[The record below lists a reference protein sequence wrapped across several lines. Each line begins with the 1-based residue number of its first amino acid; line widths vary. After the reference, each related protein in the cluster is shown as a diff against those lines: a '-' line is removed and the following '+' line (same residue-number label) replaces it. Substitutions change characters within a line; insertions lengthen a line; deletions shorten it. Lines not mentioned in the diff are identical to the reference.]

1 MTAAR
6 DKFLKLLK
14 DEILQMELA
23 ALDFGI
29 YRILNFRRREI
40 EDFLD
45 RELPAR
51 IDAALAT
58 LPGAPTEDEQGR
70 LFHHLYTFFSRYYDD
85 GDFVTRP
92 RRGRNA
98 AYSVPYNGQ
107 DVHFWWATKGSH
119 YVKSGERFASYVW
132 KDGPRAI
139 RIEVAQADIEKDNV
153 KGAKRYYLP
162 AAVDTTDDTLVIH
175 LAYRPLDADE
185 AKRFEKRKAADDQDD
200 GDDAPEGRTTQERI
214 LNAWLDGNGP
224 RKAKIPASVDKA
236 LLRKHVA
243 RYVAGQT
250 SDLFVHPQLGE
261 FLAGELDWYL
271 KNEFLEIWDRAD
283 GDALARERGKLAVV
297 RDIGQALIAFLAAIE
312 DVQAQLFEKRK
323 FVLASDWLARV
334 SALPEGNAAQ
344 ALVKEACA
352 SAVQVN
358 EWLGWLGREPLKAR
372 ALANATKHGVALLEE
387 FPHLCIHT
395 RHFEEGFK
403 LRLLSL
409 FDDIEAATGGVLVHS
424 ENYAALRTLE
434 YAYRQRIKCIYID
447 PPYNTGK
454 DGFAYKDALQHSSWN
469 SMLIERAQQ
478 SSSLLKQDGALFASI
493 DEVEQPSLRQL
504 LNDVF
509 GEENHVADMI
519 WAAGR
524 KNDSRLIS
532 VSHEYV
538 IAYAKDRAHLSEAKN
553 EWQQK
558 KKGLD
563 EIYAQHEK
571 LKREHGDDYAAMSA
585 GLKAWYNS
593 LPNGHPSK
601 AHKHYSHIDQN
612 GIYFPADISWPGGGG
627 PTYKVLHPVTK
638 KPVKVPA
645 RGWMTSDPEKMQEWI
660 KDGRVHFGADE
671 TSVPCIK
678 AYLKD
683 REYQAPYS
691 VFYQDGRAATKRLRQ
706 LIGFDDF
713 GYPKDETV
721 IAEIIA
727 MLGETRYTLDYFAGS
742 GTTAHAVINLNR
754 EDGGTR
760 KFVLVEQGE
769 YFDTVLLPRVAKVIA
784 CPDWKDGQPKD
795 GVAMTGDEGHWSRR
809 SPALV
814 NVLRLERYEDSLD
827 ALELPGETAAR
838 RAGQLSFAD
847 APLRYVHEAAAG
859 NASITLRHEQ
869 LAHPFACTIPQT
881 NHGAP
886 TLAKVDLLA
895 TSLLLLGLHPVR
907 VREMARKDKTAPRYV
922 FVEARPNGNPKELHL
937 LFLRDC
943 NDSLTGEALRKQAEA
958 EMAWLDQTIL
968 SEFKRT
974 LSDYAVVW
982 YNRNA
987 VLSSINGRSLDPE
1000 VIRRMLE
1007 RAPLERSA

>member
-1 MTAAR
+1 MTSAR
-6 DKFLKLLK
+6 EKFIALLK
-14 DEILQMELA
+14 DDILQMELA
-23 ALDFGI
+23 SLDFGI

-58 LPGAPTEDEQGR
+58 LPGEPTEDEQSR
-70 LFHHLYTFFSRYYDD
+70 LFHHLYTFFSRYYAD

-153 KGAKRYYLP
+153 KGAKRYYVP
-162 AAVDTTDDTLVIH
+162 AAVDTTDDTLVIR

-200 GDDAPEGRTTQERI
+200 GDDTPEGRTTQERI

-224 RKAKIPASVDKA
+224 RKAKIPAGVDKA

-250 SDLFVHPQLGE
+250 SDFFVHPQLGE
-261 FLAGELDWYL
+261 FLSGELDWYL

-283 GDALARERGKLAVV
+283 GDALTRERGKLAIA
-297 RDIGQALIAFLAAIE
+297 RDIGNALIAFLAAIE

-334 SALPEGNAAQ
+334 SALPQGKAAQ
-344 ALVKEACA
+344 ALIADACA
-352 SAVQVN
+352 NADQVN
-358 EWLGWLGREPLKAR
+358 EWLGWLGREPLKGR
-372 ALANATKHGVALLEE
+372 ALAHAVKHGEALLKE

-395 RHFEEGFK
+395 RHFDESFK

-447 PPYNTGK
+447 PPYNTEEDRNTGR
-454 DGFAYKDALQHSSWN
+454 FLYKDDFDRSTWST
-469 SMLIERAQQ
+469 LIDQRMRTSIQWMRNDA
-478 SSSLLKQDGALFASI
+478 ACFVSI
-493 DEVEQPSLRQL
+493 DHNEISTLKILIDEWVGRENFEGIISWRRRSNQPNDRTKMIGLVSEYLVSFAKDSGQLRSSGVGKVDLTGEFSNSDNDPRGDWATKPWKVGSGQSGSRYIIKTPSGAT
-504 LNDVF
+504 LNEEWM
-509 GEENHVADMI
+509 GEETTF
-519 WAAGR
+519 
-524 KNDSRLIS
+524 
-532 VSHEYV
+532 
-538 IAYAKDRAHLSEAKN
+538 
-553 EWQQK
+553 
-558 KKGLD
+558 
-563 EIYAQHEK
+563 
-571 LKREHGDDYAAMSA
+571 
-585 GLKAWYNS
+585 KA
-593 LPNGHPSK
+593 L
-601 AHKHYSHIDQN
+601 
-612 GIYFPADISWPGGGG
+612 
-627 PTYKVLHPVTK
+627 
-638 KPVKVPA
+638 
-645 RGWMTSDPEKMQEWI
+645 
-660 KDGRVHFGADE
+660 
-671 TSVPCIK
+671 
-678 AYLKD
+678 LKD
-683 REYQAPYS
+683 RRIVFPKGGDGAPRKKYFRHEREAEGQCATNWWDHGS
-691 VFYQDGRAATKRLRQ
+691 FGDNAGAGKELERLFGEKQVFTN
-706 LIGFDDF
+706 
-713 GYPKDETV
+713 PKPTELVRGVVQVSGIDV
-721 IAEIIA
+721 P
-727 MLGETRYTLDYFAGS
+727 LVLDYFAGS

-859 NASITLRHEQ
+859 KPCITLRHEQ

-881 NHGAP
+881 LHGSPA
-886 TLAKVDLLA
+886 LAKVDLLA
-895 TSLLLLGLHPVR
+895 TCLLLLGLHPVR
-907 VREMARKDKTAPRYV
+907 VREVARKDKVSPRYV
-922 FVEARPNGNPKELHL
+922 FAEARPNGRPGELHL

-943 NDSLTGEALRKQAEA
+943 DDALVGEPLRKQAEA
-958 EMAWLDQTIL
+958 EMAWLDQTIAR
-968 SEFKRT
+968 EFHRT
-974 LSDYAVVW
+974 AGDYSVVW
-982 YNRNA
+982 YNRDA
-987 VLSSINGRSLDPE
+987 VLSSTNGRSLDPE

-1007 RAPLERSA
+1007 RAPKERDA

>member
-1 MTAAR
+1 MTSAR
-6 DKFLKLLK
+6 EKFIALLK
-14 DEILQMELA
+14 DDILQMELA
-23 ALDFGI
+23 SLDFGI

-45 RELPAR
+45 HELPAR

-58 LPGAPTEDEQGR
+58 LPGAPTEDEQSR

-139 RIEVAQADIEKDNV
+139 RIEVTQADIEKDNV

-162 AAVDTTDDTLVIH
+162 EAVDTTDDTLVIR

-200 GDDAPEGRTTQERI
+200 DEDAPEGRTTQERI

-224 RKAKIPASVDKA
+224 RKAKIPAGVDKA

-250 SDLFVHPQLGE
+250 SDFFVHPQLGE
-261 FLAGELDWYL
+261 FLSGELDWYL

-283 GDALARERGKLAVV
+283 GDALARERGKLAIV
-297 RDIGQALIAFLAAIE
+297 RDIGNALIAFLAAIE

-334 SALPEGNAAQ
+334 SALPPGKAAQ
-344 ALVKEACA
+344 ALIADACA
-352 SAVQVN
+352 NADQVN
-358 EWLGWLGREPLKAR
+358 EWLDWLGREPLKGR
-372 ALANATKHGVALLEE
+372 ALANAAKHGVALLEE

-395 RHFEEGFK
+395 RHFDEGFK

-447 PPYNTGK
+447 PPYNTPASRI
-454 DGFAYKDALQHSSWN
+454 AYKNNFEQACWLTLMKSRLSAGQQ
-469 SMLIERAQQ
+469 LIEKHSPQVIAIDDFELVNLCAQIDA
-478 SSSLLKQDGALFASI
+478 SLDETLERNIVIVNHHPQGAGGNN
-493 DEVEQPSLRQL
+493 V
-504 LNDVF
+504 
-509 GEENHVADMI
+509 
-519 WAAGR
+519 
-524 KNDSRLIS
+524 SRTHEYAVLIS
-532 VSHEYV
+532 G
-538 IAYAKDRAHLSEAKN
+538 KDRAFY
-553 EWQQK
+553 
-558 KKGLD
+558 G
-563 EIYAQHEK
+563 K
-571 LKREHGDDYAAMSA
+571 LKSESGEQRPFMRSGTGQNNFRQWREKSFYAILVERKTGKIVDVEPPPSLNSRYLTGDASKGIARIYPIGGDGSERVWRNSYATGKKLAETGKLIASA
-585 GLKAWYNS
+585 NFTIYSVVDNDGKRGAISSNWIDKRYNAGT
-593 LPNGHPSK
+593 NGTNV
-601 AHKHYSHIDQN
+601 I
-612 GIYFPADISWPGGGG
+612 ADILGDASLF
-627 PTYKVLHPVTK
+627 T
-638 KPVKVPA
+638 
-645 RGWMTSDPEKMQEWI
+645 
-660 KDGRVHFGADE
+660 
-671 TSVPCIK
+671 
-678 AYLKD
+678 
-683 REYQAPYS
+683 
-691 VFYQDGRAATKRLRQ
+691 
-706 LIGFDDF
+706 
-713 GYPKDETV
+713 YPKSIWTV
-721 IAEIIA
+721 IDFIDSMMWPDDDATVI
-727 MLGETRYTLDYFAGS
+727 DYFAGS

-754 EDGGTR
+754 EDGGSR
-760 KFVLVEQGE
+760 RFVLVEQGE

-784 CPDWKDGQPKD
+784 CPDWKDGRPKD
-795 GVAMTGDEGHWSRR
+795 GVAMTGDEDHWSQR

-827 ALELPGETAAR
+827 ALELPDEAAAR

-847 APLRYVHEAAAG
+847 APLRYVHEATAG
-859 NASITLRHEQ
+859 KPCITLRHEQ

-881 NHGAP
+881 LHGAP
-886 TLAKVDLLA
+886 ALAKVDLLA
-895 TSLLLLGLHPVR
+895 TCLLLLGLHPVR
-907 VREMARKDKTAPRYV
+907 VREVARKDKVSPRYV
-922 FVEARPNGNPKELHL
+922 FAEARPNGRPGELHL

-943 NDSLTGEALRKQAEA
+943 DDALVGKPLDAQADAEKQ
-958 EMAWLDQTIL
+958 WLDETIAHQ
-968 SEFKRT
+968 FGRAPG
-974 LSDYAVVW
+974 DYAVVW

-987 VLSSINGRSLDPE
+987 VLSSPNGRSLDPD

-1007 RAPLERSA
+1007 RAPKERDA

>member
-1 MTAAR
+1 MTSAR
-6 DKFLKLLK
+6 EKFIALLK
-14 DEILQMELA
+14 DDILQMELA
-23 ALDFGI
+23 SLDFGI

-92 RRGRNA
+92 RRGRDA

-153 KGAKRYYLP
+153 KGAKRYYVP
-162 AAVDTTDDTLVIH
+162 AAVDTTDDTLVIR

-200 GDDAPEGRTTQERI
+200 GDDAPGGRTTQERI

-224 RKAKIPASVDKA
+224 RKAKIPAGVDKA

-250 SDLFVHPQLGE
+250 SDFFVHPQLGE
-261 FLAGELDWYL
+261 FLSGELDWYL

-283 GDALARERGKLAVV
+283 GDALARERGKLAIV
-297 RDIGQALIAFLAAIE
+297 RDIGNALIAFLAAIE

-334 SALPEGNAAQ
+334 SALPQGKAAQ
-344 ALVKEACA
+344 ALIADACA
-352 SAVQVN
+352 NADQVN
-358 EWLGWLGREPLKAR
+358 EWLGWLGREPLKGR
-372 ALANATKHGVALLEE
+372 ALANATKHGEALLAE

-395 RHFEEGFK
+395 RHFDEGFK

-447 PPYNTGK
+447 PPYNAPGTSEIPYKNDFPHASWATLMQGRLNAAIPLMGSGGVLVAAIDENEEITLRQTLDIVRPNAETHSIAVVHNPRGVQGDNFSYCHELAIFSLEKGSKVIGRLPVPPEDWEYSNLRNWGGESERKDGWAMFYPIIIRNGKIVDAGEMLPKGKHPKSRIEVHGK
-454 DGFAYKDALQHSSWN
+454 DTWVWPIDPKG
-469 SMLIERAQQ
+469 IERKWRY
-478 SSSLLKQDGALFASI
+478 SRISIKPLLKFLRTVGSGGEI
-493 DEVEQPSLRQL
+493 D
-504 LNDVF
+504 
-509 GEENHVADMI
+509 I
-519 WAAGR
+519 
-524 KNDSRLIS
+524 
-532 VSHEYV
+532 
-538 IAYAKDRAHLSEAKN
+538 
-553 EWQQK
+553 
-558 KKGLD
+558 
-563 EIYAQHEK
+563 EIP
-571 LKREHGDDYAAMSA
+571 R
-585 GLKAWYNS
+585 
-593 LPNGHPSK
+593 
-601 AHKHYSHIDQN
+601 
-612 GIYFPADISWPGGGG
+612 
-627 PTYKVLHPVTK
+627 
-638 KPVKVPA
+638 
-645 RGWMTSDPEKMQEWI
+645 TSDAVKTVWKSSEFDAGVHGSKLLKIDLGLHGFQFPKSVHLVSRCILAIRDEEKS
-660 KDGRVHFGADE
+660 FTA
-671 TSVPCIK
+671 
-678 AYLKD
+678 L
-683 REYQAPYS
+683 
-691 VFYQDGRAATKRLRQ
+691 
-706 LIGFDDF
+706 DF
-713 GYPKDETV
+713 
-721 IAEIIA
+721 
-727 MLGETRYTLDYFAGS
+727 FAGS
-742 GTTAHAVINLNR
+742 GTTAHAVLNLNR
-754 EDGGTR
+754 EDGGSR
-760 KFVLVEQGE
+760 RFVLVEQGE

-795 GVAMTGDEGHWSRR
+795 GVAMTGDEDHWSRR

-827 ALELPGETAAR
+827 ALELPGDTAAR

-859 NASITLRHEQ
+859 KPCITLRHEQ

-881 NHGAP
+881 LHGAP
-886 TLAKVDLLA
+886 ALAKVDLLA
-895 TSLLLLGLHPVR
+895 TCLLLLGLHPVR
-907 VREMARKDKTAPRYV
+907 VREVARKDKVSPRYV
-922 FVEARPNGNPKELHL
+922 FAEARPNGRPGELHL

-943 NDSLTGEALRKQAEA
+943 DDALVGEPLHAQAEA
-958 EMAWLDQTIL
+958 ETAWLDETIAR
-968 SEFKRT
+968 EFGHA
-974 LSDYAVVW
+974 SGDYAVVW

-987 VLSSINGRSLDPE
+987 VLSSPNGRSLDPE

-1007 RAPLERSA
+1007 RAPKERDA

>member
-1 MTAAR
+1 MTSAR
-6 DKFLKLLK
+6 EKFIALLK
-14 DEILQMELA
+14 DDILQMELA
-23 ALDFGI
+23 SLDFGI

-45 RELPAR
+45 HELPAR

-58 LPGAPTEDEQGR
+58 LPGAPTEDEQSR

-139 RIEVAQADIEKDNV
+139 RIEVTQADIEKDNV

-162 AAVDTTDDTLVIH
+162 EAVDTTDDTLVIR

-200 GDDAPEGRTTQERI
+200 DEDAPEGRTTQERI

-224 RKAKIPASVDKA
+224 RKAKIPAGVDKA

-250 SDLFVHPQLGE
+250 SDFFVHPQLGE
-261 FLAGELDWYL
+261 FLSGELDWYL

-283 GDALARERGKLAVV
+283 GDALARERGKLAIV
-297 RDIGQALIAFLAAIE
+297 RDIGNALIAFLAAIE

-334 SALPEGNAAQ
+334 SALPPGKAAQ
-344 ALVKEACA
+344 ALIADACA
-352 SAVQVN
+352 NADQVN
-358 EWLGWLGREPLKAR
+358 EWLGWLGREPLKGR
-372 ALANATKHGVALLEE
+372 ALANAAKHGVALLEE

-395 RHFEEGFK
+395 RHFDEGFK

-447 PPYNTGK
+447 PPYNAPSSQIPYLNDFREASWLSFMQGRLSAAQPVRDQTGSLVIAIDENEQEPLGFLLNETEK
-454 DGFAYKDALQHSSWN
+454 GNAKYCVSVVHNPRGIQGDLISHTHEYAYFSFRPGASSGMQSLKEGKAKPLMKTGSESERYTAKNCFYAIDIDSDGKVIGFGDVPNDKFHPQGEQERIKGGIRLWPISTDGRERKWRYSRESVERIRGDLYATFAKSTERWTVQLEKNKESFRTVWTDPKYNAAEYGSTLLRNLIPDAGFAFPKSVFTVSDS
-469 SMLIERAQQ
+469 LI
-478 SSSLLKQDGALFASI
+478 
-493 DEVEQPSLRQL
+493 
-504 LNDVF
+504 
-509 GEENHVADMI
+509 
-519 WAAGR
+519 AAG
-524 KNDSRLIS
+524 
-532 VSHEYV
+532 
-538 IAYAKDRAHLSEAKN
+538 
-553 EWQQK
+553 
-558 KKGLD
+558 
-563 EIYAQHEK
+563 
-571 LKREHGDDYAAMSA
+571 M
-585 GLKAWYNS
+585 
-593 LPNGHPSK
+593 
-601 AHKHYSHIDQN
+601 
-612 GIYFPADISWPGGGG
+612 
-627 PTYKVLHPVTK
+627 
-638 KPVKVPA
+638 
-645 RGWMTSDPEKMQEWI
+645 
-660 KDGRVHFGADE
+660 DE
-671 TSVPCIK
+671 T
-678 AYLKD
+678 D
-683 REYQAPYS
+683 
-691 VFYQDGRAATKRLRQ
+691 T
-706 LIGFDDF
+706 
-713 GYPKDETV
+713 
-721 IAEIIA
+721 
-727 MLGETRYTLDYFAGS
+727 TLDYFAGS

-754 EDGGTR
+754 EDGGSR
-760 KFVLVEQGE
+760 RFVLVEQGE

-784 CPDWKDGQPKD
+784 CPDWKGGRPKD
-795 GVAMTGDEGHWSRR
+795 GVAMTGDEDHWSQR

-827 ALELPGETAAR
+827 ALELPGEAAAR

-847 APLRYVHEAAAG
+847 APLRYVHEATAG
-859 NASITLRHEQ
+859 KPCITLRHEQ

-881 NHGAP
+881 LHGAP
-886 TLAKVDLLA
+886 ALAKVDLLA
-895 TSLLLLGLHPVR
+895 TCLLLLGLHPVR
-907 VREMARKDKTAPRYV
+907 VREVARKDKVSPRYV
-922 FVEARPNGNPKELHL
+922 FAEARPNGRPGELHL

-943 NDSLTGEALRKQAEA
+943 DDALVGEPLDAQADAEKQ
-958 EMAWLDQTIL
+958 WLDETIAHQ
-968 SEFKRT
+968 FGRAPG
-974 LSDYAVVW
+974 DYAVVW

-987 VLSSINGRSLDPE
+987 VLSSTNGRSLDPD

-1007 RAPLERSA
+1007 RAPKERDA